1 MKGFDK
7 MNREEYSFIIEFDEI
22 THEQMTYITDFLYD
36 TGIKYQLLKSDY
48 ELKKQ
53 ETLEQALDEVEK
65 EYLSSVIKPFKN
77 VIIGVE
83 KHVFSEKE
91 EYIYYYI

>member
-1 MKGFDK
+1 

-53 ETLEQALDEVEK
+53 ETLEQALDEIEK
-65 EYLSSVIKPFKN
+65 KYCNYYGTTKEQNDNYVLRNVLKEILEIIKKA
-77 VIIGVE
+77 
-83 KHVFSEKE
+83 KE
-91 EYIYYYI
+91 E